1 MLIEQF
7 FDAGL
12 GHASYLVADPDAGVA
27 FLVDPDR
34 QIETYLTAAAHL
46 GVLITDSFE
55 THIHNDYVSGSRAL
69 ADLRPITVHAGA
81 GAGFAYSYASHPDGD
96 EVRVGE
102 LLVRCIA
109 TPGHTPEHVAYL
121 VSDLRRADDPQYLFS
136 GGALLV
142 GQIARVD
149 LLGPKQAEE
158 LARAAYAT
166 LRERLLTL
174 SDYVAVFP
182 THGGGSAC
190 SADVAGSR
198 WTTLGFERKHNHIAQ
213 LASGDFESFRAAIA
227 EGLPVAPAYYPRVRA
242 INSMGAPVASRARL
256 PFVREITSDVIRID
270 PRPPHVFGAGHRL
283 GALNVVGNDS
293 FAVRVGATV
302 AFGSPIVILTTD
314 SEQAERLREQL
325 AVIGYDD
332 IRGYAS
338 PEPMPGEKIGR
349 IEQLD
354 ARTAAARSAAGA
366 VLLDVREQS
375 EWDAGHAPA
384 AIHIPYENVRARA
397 RELPLDRQIVTYCA
411 AGTRSSLVAS
421 ILESSGHD
429 VANLHGG
436 FTAWRNAN
444 LEVSTAKIA
453 R

>member
-12 GHASYLVADPDAGVA
+12 GHASYLVADPEAGVA

-34 QIETYLTAAAHL
+34 QIEAYLSAAARL

-81 GAGFAYSYASHPDGD
+81 GADLAYPHASHPDGD
-96 EVRVGE
+96 DITVGE
-102 LLVRCIA
+102 LLIRCIA

-149 LLGPKQAEE
+149 LLGPKLAAD
-158 LARAAYAT
+158 LARAAYTT
-166 LRERLLTL
+166 LRERVLTL
-174 SDYVAVFP
+174 ADYVAVFP

-190 SADVAGSR
+190 SAEVAGSR
-198 WTTLGFERKHNHIAQ
+198 WTTLGFERKHNHIARQ
-213 LASGDFESFRAAIA
+213 ASEDFESFRTAISG
-227 EGLPVAPAYYPRVRA
+227 GLPVAPAYYPSVRD
-242 INSMGAPVASRARL
+242 INRKGALVASRARL
-256 PFVREITSDVIRID
+256 PFVRDIGADAVRID
-270 PRPPHVFGAGHRL
+270 PRPPHIFGAGHRP

-302 AFGSPIVILTTD
+302 PFGSPIVILTTD
-314 SEQAERLREQL
+314 PEQAERLREQL

-332 IRGYAS
+332 VRGYAS
-338 PEPMPGEKIGR
+338 PEPTHGEDTRR

-354 ARTAAARSAAGA
+354 ARSAAARLAAGA
-366 VLLDVREQS
+366 ILLDVREQS
-375 EWDAGHAPA
+375 EWDAGHVPG

-397 RELPLDRQIVTYCA
+397 HELPLDRRIVTYCA
-411 AGTRSSLVAS
+411 GGVRSSLAAS

-436 FTAWRNAN
+436 FTAWRNAD
-444 LEVSTAKIA
+444 LAVATEK
-453 R
+453 

>member
-34 QIETYLTAAAHL
+34 QIETYISAAARL

-55 THIHNDYVSGSRAL
+55 THVHNDYVSGSRAL

-81 GAGFAYSYASHPDGD
+81 GASLAYPHASHPDGA
-96 EVRVGE
+96 EITVGE
-102 LLVRCIA
+102 LLIRCVA

-149 LLGPKQAEE
+149 LLGPKLVAE
-158 LARAAYAT
+158 LARAAYTT
-166 LRERLLTL
+166 LREHVLTL
-174 SDYVAVFP
+174 ADYVAVFP
-182 THGGGSAC
+182 THGGGSSCA
-190 SADVAGSR
+190 AEVAGSR
-198 WTTLGFERKHNHIAQ
+198 WTTLGFERKHNHIAR
-213 LASGDFESFRAAIA
+213 LASGDFESFRAAISA
-227 EGLPVAPAYYPRVRA
+227 GLPVAPANYPSVRD
-242 INSMGAPVASRARL
+242 INSKGAPVASRAPL
-256 PFVREITSDVIRID
+256 PFVREIGPDVIWVD
-270 PRPPHVFGAGHRL
+270 PRPPHVFGAGHRP

-314 SEQAERLREQL
+314 PEQAERLREQL

-332 IRGYAS
+332 VRGYAS
-338 PEPMPGEKIGR
+338 PEPVQGEKTR
-349 IEQLD
+349 VIEQLD
-354 ARTAAARSAAGA
+354 ARAAAARSAAGA
-366 VLLDVREQS
+366 IVVDVREQS
-375 EWDAGHAPA
+375 EWDAGHVPG

-397 RELPLDRQIVTYCA
+397 HELPIDRQIVTYCA
-411 AGTRSSLVAS
+411 SGVRSSLAAS
-421 ILESSGHD
+421 ILESSGHE
-429 VANLHGG
+429 VANLRGG
-436 FTAWRNAN
+436 FTAWRNAKGDI
-444 LEVSTAKIA
+444 STEK
-453 R
+453 